1 MSLQRAPSPR
11 PVQRDAAKP
20 AAPPATALPP
30 PGVRLA
36 AEQLFAG
43 QRELVI
49 LHRGEEYR
57 LRITRQ
63 DKLILTK

>member
-1 MSLQRAPSPR
+1 MSLAI
-11 PVQRDAAKP
+11 
-20 AAPPATALPP
+20 APPPP
-30 PGVRLA
+30 PGARVPTSAPARIEA
-36 AEQLFAG
+36 AQLFGG